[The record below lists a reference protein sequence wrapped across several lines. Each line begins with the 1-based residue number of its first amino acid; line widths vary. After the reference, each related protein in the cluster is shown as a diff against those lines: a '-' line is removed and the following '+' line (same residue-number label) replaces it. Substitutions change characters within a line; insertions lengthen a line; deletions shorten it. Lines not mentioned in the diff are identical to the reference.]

1 MKIKNSE
8 IINHLNSLPQLADV
22 DLPVQVTYAIKKNH
36 RKLVSEYKDY
46 EDPFNELRIKYPIAE
61 DLEKSDELKDLL
73 NIEVDI
79 EFFKIPESIFETGD
93 FNITLKQFEILEFM
107 VETE

>member
-1 MKIKNSE
+1 MLIKNSE
-8 IINHLNSLPQLADV
+8 IVNHLNALPQLADV

-46 EDPFNELRIKYPIAE
+46 EESLIPIQEKYPDFE
-61 DLEKSDELKDLL
+61 EFQDSDELKELL
-73 NIEVDI
+73 AIETDVDI
-79 EFFKIPESIFETGD
+79 FKIPGSIFETGI

-107 VETE
+107 IETE